1 MDSIV
6 TEPEFERLVQRARQT
21 INGELPLSDR
31 DSKVKRL
38 VDDWVA
44 ANQYSLRK
52 EDWESVVHS
61 DHPDDTM
68 VVRYMTGDL
77 FIRGLK
83 ETAMAVAELRECAN
97 DILDGTFTHT
107 LETDKTDNTET

>member
-1 MDSIV
+1 MDSST

-44 ANQYSLRK
+44 AHLYSFRK

-68 VVRYMTGDL
+68 VIRYMTGCL
-77 FIRGLK
+77 FIRDIR
-83 ETAMAVAELRECAN
+83 ESAFAVAELRECAQEV
-97 DILDGTFTHT
+97 LDGTFNHT
-107 LETDKTDNTET
+107 ISPSNTEDKS

>member
-1 MDSIV
+1 MDSSI

-21 INGELPLSDR
+21 LSGELPLSDH

-44 ANQYSLRK
+44 VNRYSFRK

-68 VVRYMTGDL
+68 VIRYMTGDL
-77 FIRGLK
+77 FIRDIR
-83 ETAMAVAELRECAN
+83 ESAFAVAELRECAG

-107 LETDKTDNTET
+107 FETDNTEKSK